1 MIHTSTVRAAERP
14 IADSTFGLTRE
25 AILRSWIKTAGLKGC
40 SPDDLK
46 WDRRGHIKRERQAL
60 EYLVYT
66 GLVVERSGRY
76 YSTEVRR

>member
-1 MIHTSTVRAAERP
+1 MIRTATVKAAERP

-25 AILRSWIKTAGLKGC
+25 SILRSRIMTAGAKGC

-60 EYLVYT
+60 EYLLYT
-66 GLVVERSGRY
+66 GLVVERGGRY